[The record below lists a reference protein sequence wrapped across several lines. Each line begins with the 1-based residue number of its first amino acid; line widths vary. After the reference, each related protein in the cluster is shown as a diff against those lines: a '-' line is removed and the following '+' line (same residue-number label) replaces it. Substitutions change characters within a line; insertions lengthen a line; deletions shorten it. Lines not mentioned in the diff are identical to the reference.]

1 MGAPGSRY
9 PADMHKHTPA
19 EIKLHQESRRMENS
33 FGGGTRFEPTYE
45 FLREYSP
52 SAESGCH

>member
-1 MGAPGSRY
+1 
-9 PADMHKHTPA
+9 
-19 EIKLHQESRRMENS
+19 MENS